1 MRLRDPN
8 NVGSAVQTDATLLPY
23 ASVIVEQKECWELS
37 VSIFTQQLLT
47 TRSNTL
53 QGVQLDATIM

>member
-1 MRLRDPN
+1 MCLCGPN
-8 NVGSAVQTDATLLPY
+8 NVGSAVQTDPTLLPY
-23 ASVIVEQKECWELS
+23 ASVMAEQKEFWELL

-53 QGVQLDATIM
+53 QGVQLDVTIM